1 MKERVSM
8 NFIKQDQKNVS
19 MSTCVCG
26 CLPRPMLT
34 GDGRNSYIL
43 EQAWTPGFLLSV
55 TLLSFFPIVITG
67 QDCVLVLRGSK
78 ERESQGDCSMQLA
91 GLRKRNP
98 ERLESAA
105 SKRRREG
112 FEYLDESFSKCSLLT
127 TS

>member
-26 CLPRPMLT
+26 CLPRRMLT

-55 TLLSFFPIVITG
+55 TLLSFFPHRDHRTG
-67 QDCVLVLRGSK
+67 LCTCP
-78 ERESQGDCSMQLA
+78 QGEQ
-91 GLRKRNP
+91 RKGEP
-98 ERLESAA
+98 GRLFNAA
-105 SKRRREG
+105 SRLKE
-112 FEYLDESFSKCSLLT
+112 EKP
-127 TS
+127 